1 VEQLQQVLLLHP
13 LLHEL
18 HQVLRRAAAVNVGGE
33 VAGGERCQGG
43 DDGLVAGVE
52 QKWGDFAD
60 EFSVG
65 VDNGDGALVYE
76 GQGQEVQSRGCG
88 VVVADCKEVLRVD
101 DA

>member
-13 LLHEL
+13 LLHQL
-18 HQVLRRAAAVNVGGE
+18 HQVLRWAAAVDVGGE
-33 VAGGERCQGG
+33 VAGGERCHGG
-43 DDGLVAGVE
+43 HDALVAGVE
-52 QKWGDFAD
+52 PIWRDFAD

-76 GQGQEVQSRGCG
+76 GQGQEVQSRGCR
-88 VVVADCKEVLRVD
+88 VVVAHCKEVLRVD